1 MINMYE
7 YENSLINEGYNFIGG
22 CDEAG
27 RGPLVGPVVASC
39 VVLPKNY
46 KSDEINDS
54 KKLSEKKRE
63 KLYDIIMKDAL
74 SVGVGIVSAKEID
87 ELNIYEASR
96 LAMIRAYN
104 EANKKVRIDYLIT
117 DAMPI
122 DTLNIPVLKII
133 KGDAKSITIAAASII
148 AKVTRD
154 RILLELD
161 KKYPE
166 YNFKKHKGYP
176 TKEHIEKINKYG
188 VFSEYRTTYKPVKDV
203 IDKGIFRKE
212 S

>member
-7 YENSLINEGYNFIGG
+7 YEEKLVNEGYNYIGG

-46 KSDEINDS
+46 KCDEINDS

-63 KLYDIIMKDAL
+63 RLYDIIMKDAI
-74 SVGVGIVSAKEID
+74 SVGVGIVSSKEID
-87 ELNIYEASR
+87 KLNIYEASK

-104 EANKKVRIDYLIT
+104 EANKKISIDYLIT

-122 DTLNIPVLKII
+122 DSLDIPVCNII

-154 RILLELD
+154 RILYDLD

-188 VFSEYRTTYKPVKDV
+188 IFSEYRTTYRPVRDV
-203 IDKGIFRKE
+203 INKGIIRKD